1 MYLAMGT
8 SEVQQLLCVLL
19 CACIV
24 SCKAEDDTIRP
35 GASGSDVV
43 HAVVGRIEDSN
54 IFPWDN
60 QFLRRIA
67 YVESKDGTDGAT
79 YRDGYHGGIWQ
90 VDEVGFRAT
99 QDTTSH
105 PGLTA
110 RFDEIQEKLGI
121 DWRQVRWED
130 LRKPLYSGLAARLFL
145 TNIPTPIPIAS
156 DVRAQGEYW
165 KNNYN
170 KGGAGTADKFVDD
183 VEALVKSESK
193 YNICAHENCNYVSC
207 SHGQRIA
214 LPMRFRTSCP
224 PSL

>member
-1 MYLAMGT
+1 MYVAMGT

-35 GASGSDVV
+35 GANGSDVV
-43 HAVVGRIEDSN
+43 HAVVERIEDSN
-54 IFPWDN
+54 IFPSDN
-60 QFLRRIA
+60 QFLGRIA

-110 RFDEIQEKLGI
+110 KFDKIQETFGI
-121 DWRQVRWED
+121 DWRQVLWED

-145 TNIPTPIPIAS
+145 SNIPTPIPS
-156 DVRAQGEYW
+156 DVREQGEYW
-165 KNNYN
+165 QNNYN
-170 KGGAGTADKFVDD
+170 KGGAGTADKFVAD
-183 VEALVKSESK
+183 VEALADETGSGRC
-193 YNICAHENCNYVSC
+193 NICPLRPEA
-207 SHGQRIA
+207 
-214 LPMRFRTSCP
+214 
-224 PSL
+224 